1 MKTLGF
7 IGMGNM
13 AGAIAAGI
21 IQKGLMKKDEVFA
34 YAPHYDKLVKNAEKI
49 GFTACKEL
57 KELVAK
63 TDTLIMACKPYQIE
77 DVLSEIKED
86 LKGKAL
92 ISIAAGWNYDK
103 YQAYLDESTRFQ
115 FIMPNTPSMVG
126 EGVLLFEEKNSL
138 LDEEHEEVKNL
149 FKALGIVIELP
160 VHLMGIGGALTGCG
174 QSSKDDKTESATAA
188 ETETI
193 SYDVLT
199 QVRVGYMPNYESLW
213 DVATAINKGYFEEQ
227 GLDIKLSSFQVDEAG
242 IGLMASGSVDVAYI
256 GADVHKQ
263 CIEGAAQIFCSS
275 LKVSGETA
283 DCQGWGCL
291 PGYMEA
297 NKDILV
303 RFTKALYKAMDYG
316 SQEANY
322 DEVAGYV
329 ADICGADKATELEQ
343 AKEGNWIDSKT
354 LLQYLGDGTLKKYY
368 ESQQKNFI
376 DAGDV
381 DKKVPIEDYV
391 LFDVM
396 EEAGK

>member
-149 FKALGIVIELP
+149 FEALGIVIELP

-174 QSSKDDKTESATAA
+174 PAFIDLIIEALGDAGVQYGVPRKQAYEMVSQMILGSAKLQLETGEHPGVLKDNVCS
-188 ETETI
+188 
-193 SYDVLT
+193 
-199 QVRVGYMPNYESLW
+199 P
-213 DVATAINKGYFEEQ
+213 
-227 GLDIKLSSFQVDEAG
+227 AG
-242 IGLMASGSVDVAYI
+242 
-256 GADVHKQ
+256 
-263 CIEGAAQIFCSS
+263 
-275 LKVSGETA
+275 T
-283 DCQGWGCL
+283 
-291 PGYMEA
+291 
-297 NKDILV
+297 
-303 RFTKALYKAMDYG
+303 T
-316 SQEANY
+316 
-322 DEVAGYV
+322 
-329 ADICGADKATELEQ
+329 ICGVDALEH
-343 AKEGNWIDSKT
+343 AGVRAA
-354 LLQYLGDGTLKKYY
+354 
-368 ESQQKNFI
+368 FI
-376 DAGDV
+376 DAIDA
-381 DKKVPIEDYV
+381 
-391 LFDVM
+391 VM
-396 EEAGK
+396 NK